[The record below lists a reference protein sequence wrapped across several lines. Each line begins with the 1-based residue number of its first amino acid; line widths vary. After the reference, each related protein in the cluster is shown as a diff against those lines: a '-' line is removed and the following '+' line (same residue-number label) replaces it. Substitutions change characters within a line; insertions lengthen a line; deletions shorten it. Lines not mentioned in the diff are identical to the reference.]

1 MSNLLPITQLAKSKG
16 SLRIGD
22 LAKRVGKS
30 TRAVRLYEGL
40 GLLGPTDR
48 TEGGHR
54 VYGEDAL
61 VRLGWID
68 KLQVLG
74 MSLQEIRAFL
84 DELEDHRSGPD
95 AMNRV
100 RGMFRTKLS
109 EVSQQIEALQ
119 TLAQELAEG
128 LEYLEACHTC
138 APTNDLGACKACNQD
153 HATEAPL
160 LITGIHRHGEGK

>member
-1 MSNLLPITQLAKSKG
+1 MSNLLPISQLAKSKG

-22 LAKRVGKS
+22 LAKQVGKS

-54 VYGEDAL
+54 VYGEEAL

-68 KLQVLG
+68 RLQLLG
-74 MSLQEIRAFL
+74 MSLQEIRTFL
-84 DELEDHRSGPD
+84 DELEAHSGPD
-95 AMNRV
+95 AMDRV

-109 EVSQQIEALQ
+109 EVQQQVRSLQ
-119 TLAQELAEG
+119 SLSAELEEG

-138 APTNDLGACKACNQD
+138 APTNDLGDCKACSQD

-160 LITGIHRHGEGK
+160 LITGIHQHGEGK